1 MDVREKIAL
10 FPHSPGVYRYYDSEG
25 TVIYVGKAK
34 DLHKRVAQYF
44 VAPERLNAKTRVLV
58 SKIADAQYSVVD
70 SEADALLLENNL
82 IKQYKPKYNILLKD
96 SKTYPWICVTDEPFP
111 RVFITRRVTKG
122 ARYFGPYSSARHAHA
137 LVDFFGSAYP
147 LRSCKYKIDS
157 EAILRHKYRPCLD
170 FHIGKCKGP
179 CIGAYSQEEYARD
192 IEEIVRILKGDT
204 AALIREYTA
213 RMNQAAAELDF
224 ETAQECKEKLDVL
237 NEHYSKSVIQAAR
250 DVDADVFSLDFENNF
265 SAWGNYMR
273 IRGGAV
279 IQSLNLSL
287 KSKIEESRESMLS
300 AFIAEI
306 ESQFGELSR
315 EVIVPFMP
323 DVEIEGVEFKIPS
336 RGDKLALLELSAK
349 NAKEFHFNSLRQLE
363 KTDPEQ
369 FRKKALEEIRDAL
382 GMKELPEHIEC
393 FDNSNILGTNP
404 VGACVVFRG
413 GLPSKKDYR
422 KFKIKTVVGAND
434 YATMKEVVNR
444 RYSRLLAEAPD
455 DLPQLVV
462 IDGGKGQLNY
472 AWQAIQELGLE
483 GRFTIVGLAERLEE
497 IIRMGDPYPLFLDRN
512 SQAFGVITHIRD
524 EAHRF
529 GITFHRQLRRKAEV
543 HSTLRDIPGVGPRTE
558 ERLMLHFGSLARI
571 LAAPEADVA
580 ALVVPSSPARLPKKA
595 EVANLNKITYLCSLR
610 FDKKSTI
617 NKPIFLTLWNT
628 KKS

>member
-306 ESQFGELSR
+306 ESQFGELSK

-497 IIRMGDPYPLFLDRN
+497 IIRIGDPYPLFLDRN
-512 SQAFGVITHIRD
+512 SQAFRVITHIRD

-529 GITFHRQLRRKAEV
+529 GITFHRSLRRKSQV
-543 HSTLRDIPGVGPRTE
+543 HSVLDDIPGVGERTQQ
-558 ERLMLHFGSLARI
+558 RLLLRFGSVARI
-571 LAAPEADVA
+571 AAAPEADLA
-580 ALVVPSSPARLPKKA
+580 ALVGPKLA
-595 EVANLNKITYLCSLR
+595 
-610 FDKKSTI
+610 STI
-617 NKPIFLTLWNT
+617 KEKL
-628 KKS
+628 K

>member
-224 ETAQECKEKLDVL
+224 ETAQECKEKLDLL

-444 RYSRLLAEAPD
+444 RYSRMLAEAPD

-462 IDGGKGQLNY
+462 IDGGKLNY

-512 SQAFGVITHIRD
+512 SQAFRVITHIRD

-529 GITFHRQLRRKAEV
+529 GITFHRSLRRKSQV
-543 HSTLRDIPGVGPRTE
+543 HSVLDDIPGVGERTQQ
-558 ERLMLHFGSLARI
+558 RLLLRFGSVARI
-571 LAAPEADVA
+571 AAASEADLA
-580 ALVVPSSPARLPKKA
+580 ALVGPKLA
-595 EVANLNKITYLCSLR
+595 
-610 FDKKSTI
+610 STI
-617 NKPIFLTLWNT
+617 KEKL
-628 KKS
+628 K